1 MMSHD
6 ASIRPP
12 RIAAWLVELFAS
24 PREADGILGDLAEEF
39 GVSIERDGERVA
51 RRRYWRQAVRTIAAL
66 AVSQWRSR
74 PWATLA
80 LAISGLLLT
89 TGIWPAGLI
98 LTVPTGL
105 AASALV
111 THYPVYHYIPAS
123 VFWQI
128 AFLLPSLLAGIVIAI
143 VPRGIG
149 MRPMSA
155 ALALFAAMGVL
166 NAVDLPIMVWF
177 YGPPLSASATLA
189 HHLVRWVTGMST
201 FGVAVLIGGAIGR
214 FALPRKR
221 ERRAL
226 ANG

>member
-6 ASIRPP
+6 LSARPP
-12 RIAAWLVELFAS
+12 RAPAWLVELFAS
-24 PREADGILGDLAEEF
+24 PQEADGILGDLAEEF
-39 GVSIERDGERVA
+39 SASIERNGEHVA
-51 RRRYWRQAVRTIAAL
+51 RRWYWRQAVRTIGAL
-66 AVSQWRSR
+66 AVSQWHSR
-74 PWATLA
+74 PRATLA
-80 LAISGLLLT
+80 LAVSGLLLT

-123 VFWQI
+123 MFWQI
-128 AFLLPSLLAGIVIAI
+128 VFLLPSLLAGIVIAI
-143 VPRGIG
+143 VPRAIRI
-149 MRPMSA
+149 RPMSA

-166 NAVDLPIMVWF
+166 NAVDLPIMVLF
-177 YGPPLSASATLA
+177 YGPPLSEPATLA

-201 FGVAVLIGGAIGR
+201 FGVAVLVGGVIGR
-214 FALPRKR
+214 FALPRTRKR
-221 ERRAL
+221 PAL